1 MARLEADAA
10 GEVAAH
16 ASLAG
21 QLRDLRSTSDSL
33 IAARNVTIR
42 EMNEKIIFLQSSL
55 QKLSEERG
63 DIEKVNANAEMS
75 LCESQT
81 RIQKLETQERALL
94 AKLQAREAEID
105 ASHESRRKLKTAI
118 DNEANARMKQ
128 KSLEAENKKLQSR
141 LNGAYE
147 RISTL
152 EKKQTSKIKEN
163 IMTSNVEYDE
173 AMKQIKDLEY
183 QLEFSMNTINDLKV
197 AFAQANG
204 DREMLAQKVLAIESE
219 NMELERE
226 CLATSERLK
235 KIVGGTVEEVYRE
248 QMESETQRKINHIRK
263 KIQEESD
270 LAQRMSQERLTSKHQ
285 IEV

>member
-1 MARLEADAA
+1 
-10 GEVAAH
+10 
-16 ASLAG
+16 
-21 QLRDLRSTSDSL
+21 
-33 IAARNVTIR
+33 
-42 EMNEKIIFLQSSL
+42 MNEKIIFLQNSL
-55 QKLSEERG
+55 EKLSAERG

-75 LCESQT
+75 LSESQT
-81 RIQKLETQERALL
+81 RIQKLKPRRTLL

-128 KSLEAENKKLQSR
+128 KSLEIKNKKLQSR

-152 EKKQTSKIKEN
+152 EKKQSSKIKEN

-235 KIVGGTVEEVYRE
+235 NSGGTVEEVYRE